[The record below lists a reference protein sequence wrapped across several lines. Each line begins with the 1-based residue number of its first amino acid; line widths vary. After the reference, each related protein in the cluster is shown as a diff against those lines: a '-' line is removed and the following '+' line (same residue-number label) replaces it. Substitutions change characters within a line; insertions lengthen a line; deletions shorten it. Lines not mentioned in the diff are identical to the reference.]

1 MQYLYLFK
9 RFLCVDFNA
18 IHFKIISE
26 MVFHLSDREI
36 EIAKEKFEAIDR
48 NKNGFINFEQLTGR
62 IFKAIFD
69 RK

>member
-1 MQYLYLFK
+1 
-9 RFLCVDFNA
+9 
-18 IHFKIISE
+18 